1 MNHKSEK
8 KMKGILNNYIRVF
21 KILSHIDIKM
31 LVFIILL
38 SIINGIIPIISVR
51 FTQSIINMIQTLNF
65 PIKILIKTLL
75 LYIIFNLVAALIT
88 LINQYLTTLFQYK
101 IDQYMETLILTKA
114 GNLTLSDFEYTESY
128 NKIQMAQDSNRLYTY
143 FSYIITVLNSFVT
156 LIFSIYILLTW
167 RWWSIIILCA
177 VYLLSTML
185 INKLSKLQYEMIRK
199 RTSIEREKW
208 YYKFLLTNDM
218 AFKEIKLY
226 KLARYFIKKFN
237 SIYKII
243 LSQDINFLKK
253 ATLIQFLISF
263 LEEIVVAGLF
273 ILIIFDAYLGRILIG
288 DTIAYIKTIN
298 NIKSAIKNI
307 SQQFSSIYK
316 DNLYI
321 NQVFEFIDMPNE
333 DDTCKHDNERNINIG
348 NIKQIRIENLSFR
361 YKNSDKYAIKKL
373 NLILTPGET
382 TAIVGRNG
390 SGKST
395 LVKILTGLYDDY
407 EGKIYINNID
417 LKKINKDFYKKQIAI
432 LFQDFAKFELSLREN
447 IAVSNITNA
456 EDDIAIKQ
464 SLRKS
469 NFLKFINDIDIR
481 LGFWFDNGTQLSGG
495 EWMKIGIARVFFKNS
510 SLLIFDE
517 PNSALD
523 SISEKK
529 IFEKIAEVSK
539 NKISLIITHRISTIS
554 LYAQKVLLLK
564 DGKQIAYDTHEN
576 LIRHCPEY
584 LELYEASLKL

>member
-1 MNHKSEK
+1 
-8 KMKGILNNYIRVF
+8 
-21 KILSHIDIKM
+21 
-31 LVFIILL
+31 
-38 SIINGIIPIISVR
+38 
-51 FTQSIINMIQTLNF
+51 
-65 PIKILIKTLL
+65 
-75 LYIIFNLVAALIT
+75 
-88 LINQYLTTLFQYK
+88 
-101 IDQYMETLILTKA
+101 
-114 GNLTLSDFEYTESY
+114 
-128 NKIQMAQDSNRLYTY
+128 
-143 FSYIITVLNSFVT
+143 
-156 LIFSIYILLTW
+156 
-167 RWWSIIILCA
+167 
-177 VYLLSTML
+177 
-185 INKLSKLQYEMIRK
+185 
-199 RTSIEREKW
+199 
-208 YYKFLLTNDM
+208 M